1 MSRLNFEDRLRRWLF
16 DQLPEAVTVKDVAG
30 RYVLVNKAAATLLGV
45 DDPRALRDKTDF
57 DILPIEQAAQLD
69 DAEMPVRAGQILHFE
84 ADAPDPATGKVRR
97 LQTTK
102 LPLTDDS
109 GEFVGVAS
117 LVRYLVDLAEES
129 SHSDTG
135 LGLEEVL
142 ERERELLRTIID
154 SIPAKIY
161 AKDIHSRFIACN
173 VLVASEMGTTTAQAI
188 GKTDFD
194 FFPSDMAEGFFTDE
208 QAILHSGQPLLGR
221 EELVLDKLSGAMRR
235 ISTTKVPFRDRDGN
249 VIGIIGIGVDIT
261 ERKQAEERIRHIAT
275 HDSLTDLPN
284 RQIQRSSRCR

>member
-1 MSRLNFEDRLRRWLF
+1 MSQKKSAIDAGPIFDLNFQDRLRRWLF
-16 DQLPEAVTVKDVAG
+16 DQLPEALTVKDTAG
-30 RYVLVNKAAATLLGV
+30 RYVLINKAAVNLLGV
-45 DDPRALRDKTDF
+45 DDPQALRDKTDF
-57 DILPIEQAAQLD
+57 DILPVEQAALLD
-69 DAEMPVRAGQILHFE
+69 DAEMAVRAGQILCFE
-84 ADAPDPATGKVRR
+84 EDALDPATGKVRR

-117 LVRYLVDLAEES
+117 LRRDLAVSEE
-129 SHSDTG
+129 G
-135 LGLEEVL
+135 LRRADEGPGLEEVL

-194 FFPSDMAEGFFTDE
+194 FFPQDMAEGFFTDE
-208 QAILHSGQPLLGR
+208 QAVLQSGQPLLGR
-221 EELVLDKLSGAMRR
+221 EELVLDRLSGTMRE
-235 ISTTKVPFRDRDGN
+235 S
-249 VIGIIGIGVDIT
+249 
-261 ERKQAEERIRHIAT
+261 
-275 HDSLTDLPN
+275 
-284 RQIQRSSRCR
+284 